1 MAKKILN
8 SVGKGGKNDLKDVA
22 VIRHL
27 LSWHKLWVHPHII
40 KASGPNDKALEST
53 IELFQKNACS
63 LSKPDGRVDPNG
75 FTLSRLNMTHI
86 PKPKHSIFKASYK
99 LHSSG
104 LKQSDYDNAAKALN
118 CEPEAIQAVAE
129 VETIGDSWD
138 SMGRPRIL
146 YEKHYFRR
154 LTTPRDKYN
163 KTHPDIS
170 GPYQHGTHGLYRAQ
184 YPKLYRAAVLD
195 EKAALQSASWGRFQI
210 MGRNYKEAGFS
221 SVSAFVDSIM
231 INEAKQLDA
240 FVNFIKSDRSLL
252 KAIQNK
258 NWADFARSYNGRD
271 YAKNNYDKKMDAA
284 YKKFISISKSSASSL
299 KGKKPSTTP

>member
-129 VETIGDSWD
+129 VETKGSAWD

-146 YEKHYFRR
+146 YEKHYFRD
-154 LTTPRDKYN
+154 LTRKQYN
-163 KTHPDIS
+163 RTHPDIS

-221 SVSAFVDSIM
+221 SVSAFVDTMMKDEVS
-231 INEAKQLDA
+231 QLNV
-240 FVNFIKSDRSLL
+240 FVDFIKNSKFRL

-258 NWADFARSYNGRD
+258 NWIDFALYYNGKD
-271 YAKNNYDKKMDAA
+271 YATNNYDKKVDAI
-284 YKKFISISKSSASSL
+284 YKKIKSTSSSA
-299 KGKKPSTTP
+299 KKTSPTAP

>member
-40 KASGPNDKALEST
+40 KVSGPNDKALESI

-99 LHSSG
+99 LHSTG

-129 VETIGDSWD
+129 VETKGSAWD
-138 SMGRPRIL
+138 SMGRPTIL
-146 YEKHYFRR
+146 FERHYFKD
-154 LTTPRDKYN
+154 LTRSKYN
-163 KTHPDIS
+163 KSHSDIS
-170 GPYQHGTHGLYRAQ
+170 GQPGGYGRFSQQ

-195 EKAALQSASWGRFQI
+195 ESAALKSASWGRFQI
-210 MGRNYKEAGFS
+210 MGKNFKQSGYNNVNDFVSGMMKSELKHLEAFT
-221 SVSAFVDSIM
+221 
-231 INEAKQLDA
+231 
-240 FVNFIKSDRSLL
+240 NFIKNDKRLL
-252 KAIQNK
+252 VAIQSK
-258 NWADFARSYNGRD
+258 KWAAFASGYNGKG
-271 YAKNNYDKKMDAA
+271 YSANKYDIKMDAE
-284 YKKFISISKSSASSL
+284 YKKLKSSSNS
-299 KGKKPSTTP
+299 KIKSPSGVKP